1 MESGH
6 CVQSVSAEEK
16 RLFAIFLWVVHG
28 RGIAYLPKMSIWRL
42 ILLAFLP
49 SSPVYEKLNPS
60 PQAALQRVPHFFP
73 FLQPSLIL
81 KQPTSSPSQAMSLT
95 RWIPL
100 CFFTPQKITLKG
112 L

>member
-6 CVQSVSAEEK
+6 CVQSVSAEGK

-28 RGIAYLPKMSIWRL
+28 REIAYLPKMSIWRL
-42 ILLAFLP
+42 VLLVFLR
-49 SSPVYEKLNPS
+49 SSPVDEKLNPS
-60 PQAALQRVPHFFP
+60 PQAALQRVPYFFP

-81 KQPTSSPSQAMSLT
+81 KQPISNPPQAMSLT

-100 CFFTPQKITLKG
+100 CIFTPQKIMLKG